1 MKKATIS
8 IECGELAP
16 NNGMVKVWW
25 WKEGS
30 ELNPNESRAVN
41 ISIVAVSIW
50 RHFATML
57 TCIVGRRL
65 FASLLKKDSM
75 EEILLS
81 REIN

>member
-30 ELNPNESRAVN
+30 ELNQELKSKKPIGERLTAHQTFLLCSAGETIEVDEK
-41 ISIVAVSIW
+41 IMLK
-50 RHFATML
+50 HFE
-57 TCIVGRRL
+57 VVQ
-65 FASLLKKDSM
+65 
-75 EEILLS
+75 
-81 REIN
+81 